1 MSVRCSTRTPRRPGP
16 ALRICQMQRDALAT
30 RPTYQSLNRQHDAFD
45 RGRIDRMFTGK
56 ISDTRMSDRPRALTP
71 HLIRERPMPAGATLR
86 RTVSGAV
93 RCRASER
100 SPRDVSTAWTAW

>member
-56 ISDTRMSDRPRALTP
+56 ISDTRD
-71 HLIRERPMPAGATLR
+71 ERPAPGAYPAPDPREAYACR
-86 RTVSGAV
+86 RYIAQNGQ
-93 RCRASER
+93 RGR
-100 SPRDVSTAWTAW
+100 PL